1 MDCITKYKCI
11 IKANYLFYEILL
23 VTSRKQQDKYYE
35 RLVTYLP
42 HIIFDL
48 KNFKELGKFH
58 PLYVSEKKLP
68 SSIPQGG
75 STVK

>member
-1 MDCITKYKCI
+1 MDCIVKYKCTK
-11 IKANYLFYEILL
+11 KANYLFDAILL
-23 VTSRKQQDKYYE
+23 VTSRKQDKYYE